1 MQLGKLQIMND
12 KKSSPWDLYGPI
24 EKEILESDTGDPS
37 VFQDKAR
44 IKSPA
49 FKLVRQ
55 FFLTAMSDCFS
66 DNQSIKRDA
75 IRWINSND
83 QSYVLSFIPTCT
95 ILNLDP
101 DAVRLAIRNSNEA
114 IKIGFLRELRNAS

>member
-1 MQLGKLQIMND
+1 MND

-24 EKEILESDTGDPS
+24 EKEILESDPGDPS
-37 VFQDKAR
+37 VFQDKGR
-44 IKSPA
+44 IKSPS